1 MSRIDRIFCTT
12 EFEEKFAL
20 AHARA
25 LPRVGSDRTPIIW
38 ETGYEKIHKK
48 LVLNLKS
55 GVYLDLN
62 LVI

>member
-1 MSRIDRIFCTT
+1 LIGFFCTT
-12 EFEEKFAL
+12 EFEEKFPL

-25 LPRVGSDRTPIIW
+25 LPTVGSDHTPIIW
-38 ETGYEKIHKK
+38 ESSYEKIPKK
-48 LVLNLKS
+48 VVLNLKS